1 MKIELNHKNWK
12 KKVFM
17 WLPLWFQVGLMI
29 QRMVILRVR
38 INISVSNNL
47 VITYPMQSVCVIWY
61 IHCCT
66 LSLCYLGAEKN
77 VDNHHRDPS
86 NNTEKLSSWAT
97 KGSLS
102 PRIRMNFRKI
112 SERPLPPPPAPFS
125 ENFIAIFS
133 ANRLRRH

>member
-1 MKIELNHKNWK
+1 
-12 KKVFM
+12 
-17 WLPLWFQVGLMI
+17 MI

-112 SERPLPPPPAPFS
+112 SERGGGPGGHFRS
-125 ENFIAIFS
+125 KKFHCNFLAFET
-133 ANRLRRH
+133 AFFVMNFQKNFKKGG